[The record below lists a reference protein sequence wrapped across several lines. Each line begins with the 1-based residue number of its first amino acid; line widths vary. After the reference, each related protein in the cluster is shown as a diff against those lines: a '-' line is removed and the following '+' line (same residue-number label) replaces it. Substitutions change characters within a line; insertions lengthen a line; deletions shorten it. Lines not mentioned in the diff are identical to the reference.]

1 MAESVITVSIITVA
15 CVVCA
20 TMLISALYPAM
31 DRASS
36 SAIVTAEAMGDRI
49 TTAIEIIEKAKD
61 SSDSSKCYIWI
72 KNTGSVTIE
81 GIDSADLFFGET
93 GEFTRMS
100 YSDPLSAKSW
110 NYDLLGGDGDDRWDP
125 KETLEI
131 NITDTISIETGEYY
145 YVKIILYN
153 GESAEDVF
161 SFSTT

>member
-36 SAIVTAEAMGDRI
+36 SATATAEAMGDRI
-49 TTAIEIIEKAKD
+49 TTDIEIIEKANSGSICTIWVKNIG
-61 SSDSSKCYIWI
+61 SS
-72 KNTGSVTIE
+72 TIDR
-81 GIDSADLFFGET
+81 IDSTDVFFGRT
-93 GEFTRMS
+93 GGFTRMS
-100 YSDPLSAKSW
+100 YSDSLSGQSW
-110 NYDLLGGDGDDRWDP
+110 NYDIMGDDTDDRWDP
-125 KETLEI
+125 KETLRI
-131 NITDTISIETGEYY
+131 NIDNGSQIDTGVDY